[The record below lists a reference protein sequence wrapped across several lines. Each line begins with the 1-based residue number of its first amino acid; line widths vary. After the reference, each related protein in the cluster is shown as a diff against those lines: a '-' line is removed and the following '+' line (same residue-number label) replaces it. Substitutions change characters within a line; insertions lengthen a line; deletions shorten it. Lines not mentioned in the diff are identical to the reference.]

1 MINAIFFDLD
11 GVLTTDAK
19 GSLTMSRNLCEEVPR
34 LSPQEVLACYRA
46 DIELLNLGERMFH
59 DVWQRLCSTFNI
71 PDDQKLQN
79 DMLRKVPW
87 NDAMLE
93 LARSLQSHFVLGII
107 TDNCRER
114 MDVLTAEMNLGDL
127 FDPIVVSAI
136 EHASKCDGTTRI
148 FDAALDRAGC
158 KAEETLFI
166 DNQERNLTTPR
177 NMGMHT
183 YWHDDAKNDVAELRR
198 ALGDLGIE
206 TQSNSPQH

>member
-19 GSLTMSRNLCEEVPR
+19 GSLTMSKTLCEAMPR
-34 LSPQEVLACYRA
+34 LSVQEVLTCYRE
-46 DIELLNLGERMFH
+46 DIELLNLGKRTFH
-59 DVWQRLCSTFNI
+59 DVWQRLHSTFNI
-71 PDDQKLQN
+71 PDDQNMLN
-79 DMLRKVPW
+79 DVLRKVPW

-93 LARSLQSHFVLGII
+93 LARSLKSRFVLGII

-158 KAEETLFI
+158 KAEEALFI

-183 YWHDDAKNDVAELRR
+183 YWHDDAKNDVAALQHALRT
-198 ALGDLGIE
+198 LGVTFPSD
-206 TQSNSPQH
+206 T